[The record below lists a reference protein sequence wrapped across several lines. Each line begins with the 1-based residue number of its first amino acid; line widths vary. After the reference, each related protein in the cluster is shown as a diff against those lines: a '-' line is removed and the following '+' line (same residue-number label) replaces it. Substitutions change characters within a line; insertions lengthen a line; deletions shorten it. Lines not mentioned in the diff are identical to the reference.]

1 MKRTKKELYIR
12 FQHLAEMITLL
23 KFNYFQT
30 MCGYCAERAPL
41 HRGLRPAD
49 HCLSEP
55 RPARQAGKPGTVN
68 LAMSVDNC
76 FVLNHLFR

>member
-1 MKRTKKELYIR
+1 
-12 FQHLAEMITLL
+12 
-23 KFNYFQT
+23 
-30 MCGYCAERAPL
+30 MCGVFFIGGETGYCAERAPL

-68 LAMSVDNC
+68 LANSFDNC
-76 FVLNHLFR
+76 FVLNHLFRQTNKCVNIFTL